1 MSGSIKAKSKTKQGK
16 GRFQSDAKERVIRG
30 VLDREGLSERKV
42 ISKKISEWSE
52 LSKDVWED
60 FRANSK

>member
-1 MSGSIKAKSKTKQGK
+1 M
-16 GRFQSDAKERVIRG
+16 IRG